1 MQNNEN
7 KGEERSDYREV
18 RRRQALSEKE
28 ERTERALF
36 LFSFFFF
43 LFFPVNTKQGPRPH

>member
-18 RRRQALSEKE
+18 RKRQALSEKE
-28 ERTERALF
+28 ERTERALLFLLF
-36 LFSFFFF
+36 LFWYM
-43 LFFPVNTKQGPRPH
+43 NE

>member
-18 RRRQALSEKE
+18 RKRQALSEKGRKE
-28 ERTERALF
+28 GESSSF
-36 LFSFFFF
+36 LFF
-43 LFFPVNTKQGPRPH
+43 LFWYMNE

>member
-18 RRRQALSEKE
+18 RKRRALSEKE
-28 ERTERALF
+28 EGRREL
-36 LFSFFFF
+36 FFFF
-43 LFFPVNTKQGPRPH
+43 FFCSQ

>member
-18 RRRQALSEKE
+18 RKRQALSEKGRRE
-28 ERTERALF
+28 LIFF
-36 LFSFFFF
+36 LFSV
-43 LFFPVNTKQGPRPH
+43 LVYE

>member
-18 RRRQALSEKE
+18 RKRQALSEKGRRE
-28 ERTERALF
+28 LF
-36 LFSFFFF
+36 FFSFFFV
-43 LFFPVNTKQGPRPH
+43 LVYE

>member
-18 RRRQALSEKE
+18 RKRQALSEKE
-28 ERTERALF
+28 ERTERAL
-36 LFSFFFF
+36 LFFFFF
-43 LFFPVNTKQGPRPH
+43 LFWYMNE